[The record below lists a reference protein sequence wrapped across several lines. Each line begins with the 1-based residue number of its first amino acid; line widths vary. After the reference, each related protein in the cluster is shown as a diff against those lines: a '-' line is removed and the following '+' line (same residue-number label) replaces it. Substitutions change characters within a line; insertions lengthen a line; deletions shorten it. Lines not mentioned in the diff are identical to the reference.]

1 MKKTALLITTV
12 MILAGCKAS
21 VEGETKRWTTNKQK
35 VQTMTALHSSFKKPL
50 KQQLKKATALFD
62 AAKEIGDKEQS
73 AKKMAR
79 ANSMLASGIV
89 GKLES
94 VDRKK
99 KKLRDK
105 IVTATTKARAKSDRL
120 AAKLAAKDARR
131 VLREV
136 DRRLEDGAS
145 SVSAATA
152 VLTRLNSDLDGSLRR
167 MDKVIRSAKQ
177 KLKAKKGKKGKKG
190 KPGAAPADRKAK
202 PAAAGK
208 WKCEYCDKMHADKLK
223 KCPNCGADR

>member
-1 MKKTALLITTV
+1 
-12 MILAGCKAS
+12 
-21 VEGETKRWTTNKQK
+21 
-35 VQTMTALHSSFKKPL
+35 
-50 KQQLKKATALFD
+50 
-62 AAKEIGDKEQS
+62 
-73 AKKMAR
+73 
-79 ANSMLASGIV
+79 
-89 GKLES
+89 
-94 VDRKK
+94 
-99 KKLRDK
+99 
-105 IVTATTKARAKSDRL
+105 
-120 AAKLAAKDARR
+120 
-131 VLREV
+131 
-136 DRRLEDGAS
+136 
-145 SVSAATA
+145 